1 MNIYQLLLDGTCW
14 VGIAGDTR
22 WVGPFPDYGSAHS
35 WALDPENRTPGQQ
48 IRSRGLLRVAPDKWS
63 TPDSELSLSRAVD
76 GWNREGESSDVGPDL
91 DLIAEIASLS
101 VPKMG
106 KRLGELGI
114 IELEMLRKGEARA
127 SGIRAIDAALESL
140 RK

>member
-1 MNIYQLLLDGTCW
+1 
-14 VGIAGDTR
+14 
-22 WVGPFPDYGSAHS
+22 
-35 WALDPENRTPGQQ
+35 
-48 IRSRGLLRVAPDKWS
+48 
-63 TPDSELSLSRAVD
+63 LSLSRAVD